1 MDIYCRDT
9 SRERTQGFGRTK
21 SSSPFVYI
29 PMKLMRRAAKN
40 SLVATHVH
48 DDTDFFRSGG

>member
-48 DDTDFFRSGG
+48 DDADFFRSGG